1 MKFHIEMIDEHPVA
15 VFDDEPPPGNWL
27 LSTFLEEAR
36 TAIQD
41 FLDEIE
47 RGRQGDGTP
56 TGYTGNGIDVEFYPD
71 RAVIEELWSAGG
83 DEAESAKIEISL
95 DQARQLL
102 LDWRQALNHWSIT
115 VPHKK

>member
-1 MKFHIEMIDEHPVA
+1 MKFHIETINERPVA
-15 VFDDEPPPGNWL
+15 VFDDETSPVNWL

-47 RGRQGDGTP
+47 RGREGDGKP

-71 RAVIEELWSAGG
+71 RAVIEELWPAAGDD
-83 DEAESAKIEISL
+83 DEPAKVEISL

-102 LDWRQALNHWSIT
+102 LDWRLALKHWSST
-115 VPHKK
+115 APRKK